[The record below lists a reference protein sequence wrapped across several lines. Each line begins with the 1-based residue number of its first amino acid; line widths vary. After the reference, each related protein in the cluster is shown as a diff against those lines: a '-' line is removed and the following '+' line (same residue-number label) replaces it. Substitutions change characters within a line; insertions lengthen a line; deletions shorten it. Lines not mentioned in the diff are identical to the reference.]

1 MSNTV
6 IHDLVSEMLGR
17 LPSGGGIVAVDGDAG
32 EQLSDMGSQL
42 AREINARGLTS
53 SVRAFTGADFEP
65 STASTDVVLVVGEG
79 ALQPGVRTRWN
90 WTLWVEASGVRDPA
104 SNDRSAV
111 AFESYRSRDEP
122 KGAAS
127 AIVDVSDPEAYR
139 RDWND
144 ACSI

>member
-6 IHDLVSEMLGR
+6 VHDLVSEMLSR

-32 EQLSDMGSQL
+32 EQVSDMGSQL
-42 AREINARGLTS
+42 ALEISARGLTS
-53 SVRAFTGADFEP
+53 SVRAFTGKDFESLP
-65 STASTDVVLVVGEG
+65 ADTDVVLVVGEG
-79 ALQPGVRTRWN
+79 ALQPDVRTRWN

-104 SNDRSAV
+104 SNDRTAV

-127 AIVDVSDPEAYR
+127 AIVDVSDPEAPH

>member
-6 IHDLVSEMLGR
+6 VHDLVSEMLSR

-32 EQLSDMGSQL
+32 EQVSDMGSQL
-42 AREINARGLTS
+42 AREISARGLTS
-53 SVRAFTGADFEP
+53 SVRAFTGTDFESSP
-65 STASTDVVLVVGEG
+65 ADTDVVLVVGEG
-79 ALQPGVRTRWN
+79 ALQPDVRTRWN
-90 WTLWVEASGVRDPA
+90 WTLWVEASGARDPA
-104 SNDRSAV
+104 SNDRTAV

-127 AIVDVSDPEAYR
+127 AIVDVSDPEAPR

>member
-17 LPSGGGIVAVDGDAG
+17 LPSGGGIVAVDGDAA

-42 AREINARGLTS
+42 ARDISARGLTS
-53 SVRAFTGADFEP
+53 AVQAFTGADFEYSP
-65 STASTDVVLVVGEG
+65 AGTDVVLVVGEG

-122 KGAAS
+122 RGAAS
-127 AIVDVSDPEAYR
+127 AIVDVSDPAAYR
-139 RDWND
+139 RHWND